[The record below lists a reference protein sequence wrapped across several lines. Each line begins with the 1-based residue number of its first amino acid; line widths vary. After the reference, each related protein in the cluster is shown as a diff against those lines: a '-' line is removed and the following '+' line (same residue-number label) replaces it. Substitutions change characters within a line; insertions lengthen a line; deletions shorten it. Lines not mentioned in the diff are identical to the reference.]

1 MASSSAINK
10 IQEVDGQLPTYRTLP
25 HNLEAEQALLGAI
38 LINNEAL
45 NQVATFLEPPHFYLP
60 VHGRILEA
68 ILKMIERGQIASPVT
83 LKHYFDNDDSLSD
96 VGGAQYLA
104 RLAGSAVTIINAEHY
119 GRAIYDLAMRRQL
132 IGIGEEIEFLNEL
145 SGAIV
150 EALTEAKIAH
160 TVQTADVRVVV
171 WDENDEAANE
181 IVEGVLDELFEEFE
195 EDFDLED
202 LDEEEIE
209 ELRAE
214 ATAIRV
220 ALDAVSISYEIEVDD
235 LGIEL
240 PLFDK
245 DNEAAAV
252 RAALDAAGIPDE
264 VENDGFGI
272 GWPLID
278 EKDEDAW
285 EVIDQPYTTSGANSK
300 STTTTSRTTKK
311 TKTERC

>member
-1 MASSSAINK
+1 MCA
-10 IQEVDGQLPTYRTLP
+10 
-25 HNLEAEQALLGAI
+25 
-38 LINNEAL
+38 
-45 NQVATFLEPPHFYLP
+45 ATR
-60 VHGRILEA
+60 G
-68 ILKMIERGQIASPVT
+68 ERR
-83 LKHYFDNDDSLSD
+83 K
-96 VGGAQYLA
+96 
-104 RLAGSAVTIINAEHY
+104 
-119 GRAIYDLAMRRQL
+119 GRAIEIERKLKIGVVGAGVPAITAVPTAFAMQGRSPTDTSPRTAVEQQQETVTGL
-132 IGIGEEIEFLNEL
+132 RSADHEEEVDDEIGIGEEIEFLNEL

-160 TVQTADVRVVV
+160 TVQTADVRIVV

-214 ATAIRV
+214 ATAVRV